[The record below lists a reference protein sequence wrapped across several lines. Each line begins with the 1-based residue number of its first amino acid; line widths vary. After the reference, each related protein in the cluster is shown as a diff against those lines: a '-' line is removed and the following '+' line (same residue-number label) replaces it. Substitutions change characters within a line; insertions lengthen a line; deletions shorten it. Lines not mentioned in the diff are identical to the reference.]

1 VAVDIFLVIRSNPQ
15 NPQLSDT
22 PTTDSYFSSTF
33 PGAVVFEISDFDFDV
48 QNTINI
54 ASASTGAG
62 AGKANFSQL
71 VIHRSVDKLSPAL
84 LSVSATGE
92 HFAAI
97 QLYLRHPNPT
107 AGGTVPAPFLAYE
120 FQTVFISKIEW
131 SAGAGADL
139 TEEVTFIYGALAVAF
154 QAVNAD
160 GTAAG
165 TPVKSAWS
173 QMSNSPSVQDSI
185 ILN

>member
-1 VAVDIFLVIRSNPQ
+1 MAVDIFLVIRSNPQ
-15 NPQLSDT
+15 NPQLSDD

-33 PGAVVFEISDFDFDV
+33 PGAVVFEVSDFDFDV

-54 ASASTGAG
+54 ASATTGAG
-62 AGKANFSQL
+62 AGKASFGQL

-92 HFAAI
+92 HFVAI

-107 AGGTVPAPFLAYE
+107 AGGAAPAPFLAYE

-131 SAGAGADL
+131 SAAAGADL
-139 TEEVTFIYGALAVAF
+139 TEAVTFVYGAVAVAF
-154 QAVNAD
+154 QAANPD
-160 GTAAG
+160 GTPAG
-165 TPVKSAWS
+165 PPAKSAWS
-173 QMSNSPSVQDSI
+173 QVQNAASVQDSI
-185 ILN
+185 VLN

>member
-1 VAVDIFLVIRSNPQ
+1 MAVDIFLVIRSNPE

-33 PGAVVFEISDFDFDV
+33 PGAVVFEVSDFDFDV

-54 ASASTGAG
+54 ASATTGAG
-62 AGKANFSQL
+62 AGKASFGQL

-92 HFAAI
+92 HFVAI
-97 QLYLRHPNPT
+97 QLYLRHPNPA
-107 AGGTVPAPFLAYE
+107 AGGAVPAPFLVYE
-120 FQTVFISKIEW
+120 FQMVFISKIEW
-131 SAGAGADL
+131 SASAGADL
-139 TEEVTFIYGALAVAF
+139 TEEVTFTFGALAVAF
-154 QAVNAD
+154 RAANPD

-165 TPVKSAWS
+165 TPVKSGWS
-173 QMSNSPSVQDSI
+173 QIQNSSSVQDYI